1 MHVMPL
7 NLPPEQRS
15 LYSIQF
21 ESIQNKWYTD
31 VSIQYTSKYRENS
44 RLLMVADGGYK
55 MIEDNLEKFLER
67 KPLSKEYK

>member
-21 ESIQNKWYTD
+21 ESIQNKRYTD
-31 VSIQYTSKYRENS
+31 ISIQYTSKYRENS